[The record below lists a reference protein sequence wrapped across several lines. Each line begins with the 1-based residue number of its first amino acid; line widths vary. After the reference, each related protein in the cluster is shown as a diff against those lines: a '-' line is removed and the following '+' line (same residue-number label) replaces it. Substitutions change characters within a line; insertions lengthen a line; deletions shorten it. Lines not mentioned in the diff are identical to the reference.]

1 MCTACMAMASIL
13 AIDTTLW
20 QLTCITPGTALHACS
35 QQVCYHVTMQVLQEH
50 LKMTKKPKVQHKPQ
64 TPSGVGSGV
73 QSLLLPMELR
83 LVLQGAVV
91 KFEHHPLEV

>member
-1 MCTACMAMASIL
+1 
-13 AIDTTLW
+13 
-20 QLTCITPGTALHACS
+20 
-35 QQVCYHVTMQVLQEH
+35 MQVLQEH
-50 LKMTKKPKVQHKPQ
+50 LKMLKKPKDQHKAQ
-64 TPSGVGSGV
+64 NPSGVGSGV

>member
-1 MCTACMAMASIL
+1 MH
-13 AIDTTLW
+13 
-20 QLTCITPGTALHACS
+20 LTWHSFACS
-35 QQVCYHVTMQVLQEH
+35 SRAGVFAMQVLQEH
-50 LKMTKKPKVQHKPQ
+50 LKMLKKQKVQHKLEKPL
-64 TPSGVGSGV
+64 GSGSGI